1 MAKEATALSEVGT
14 EDLGTTATGAPR
26 KRRAPQRQELTIYVF
41 VMNDPNTNRPK
52 AAASFRDPRKM
63 AAYFPQSRDE
73 GSELLVVTP
82 E

>member
-1 MAKEATALSEVGT
+1 MAKEATAMNV

-26 KRRAPQRQELTIYVF
+26 KRRAPNRQPLTIYVF
-41 VMNDPNTNRPK
+41 VKNDPNTNRPT
-52 AAASFRDPRKM
+52 AAATFRDPRKM
-63 AAYFPQSRDE
+63 AEYFATSREE